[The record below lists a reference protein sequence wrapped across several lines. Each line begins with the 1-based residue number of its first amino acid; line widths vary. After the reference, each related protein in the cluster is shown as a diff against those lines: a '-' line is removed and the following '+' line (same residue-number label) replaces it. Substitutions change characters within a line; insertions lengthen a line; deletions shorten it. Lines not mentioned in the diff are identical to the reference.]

1 MGFEFGQCRGFL
13 LFSIWQRARSTGRPA
28 KSTEVRKGI
37 LLMNEEA
44 LARQITALR
53 TRVNQLESMMQQ
65 LLTILTTS
73 GATSTGEQIQ
83 MQNML
88 RELQDATGFSSQ
100 DRPEMAA
107 IREALLAGDKIKA
120 IKLYRGV
127 YGVGLKEAKDAID
140 VM

>member
-1 MGFEFGQCRGFL
+1 M
-13 LFSIWQRARSTGRPA
+13 GRPIR
-28 KSTEVRKGI
+28 STEVRKGI
-37 LLMNEEA
+37 LLMDDE
-44 LARQITALR
+44 LLVRQVTALR
-53 TRVNQLESMMQQ
+53 ARVNLLESMMQQ

-88 RELQDATGFSSQ
+88 SELQDATGFSSQ
-100 DRPEMAA
+100 ERPEMVA
-107 IREALLAGDKIKA
+107 IREALMAGNKILA
-120 IKLYRGV
+120 IKLYREV